1 MSDFVTEW
9 QFQVKGNATEE
20 LGKTASI
27 MQTLTEPFNRLH
39 SALDKIISQLTVLA
53 RNSSDCFAQLVESN
67 LHAQDSTDKLRGI
80 LGRLGTSE
88 QKANTETKELEK
100 ELDKLGNKGK
110 DAGDKVTTGLIDNL
124 ATFGQ
129 AFVGIKAAAQT
140 IAGAIGPIFEEGM
153 ARETAVSDFTTLF
166 MGDKD
171 KAVKYAEEL
180 RTSVAA
186 TLYGAGTINES
197 AKNML
202 AYGVD
207 ADTAQETLNAI
218 GDIAMGDANKM
229 NSLATAFS
237 QMSSLGKLQTQDWKQ
252 MVGAGFNPFIQM
264 AKDLGKT
271 NEELDTMMSKG
282 EITADMV
289 KDAFVNSHS
298 ATYTDLEG
306 IVHVTTDPS
315 EIKKVKEQFE
325 EAGRG
330 AEFKVDQGQFF
341 GALDN
346 TLNHTFSGKMAKFN
360 SSIDDLKAKLFELAL
375 PIADKIIPA
384 ITDGLIPA
392 VSKLMNFISPVFDIL
407 TENIDT
413 LGVFAGIILTVVGV
427 VKLWT
432 GVQTILNAV
441 MSANPVSILI
451 VAIAALIAMVYK
463 AIEAWDT
470 WGAALTLVLGP
481 IGHLVNLIMTLKSH
495 WDSIVEAF
503 NNGGIIGGI
512 KRIGIVL
519 LDCILKPV
527 QQLLEMIS
535 KIPFMEDIAKG
546 LASKVENLRRSLDLI
561 TPEEDE
567 ARKKAAE
574 GGNDT
579 QTTLEDF
586 VTGGAGNKSG
596 LGKATKAKNES
607 IASGGTRNTQITI
620 NLGNMVET
628 VNFNGSVE
636 ENAQTT
642 VDLFT
647 EQLLRA
653 LYSVQTAV

>member
-110 DAGDKVTTGLIDNL
+110 DAGDKVKNGLIASL
-124 ATFGQ
+124 QSFGLTVQ
-129 AFVGIKAAAQT
+129 GIKGVAQAVIGT
-140 IAGAIGPIFEEGM
+140 IGPIFEEGM
-153 ARETAVSDFTTLF
+153 ARENAVSDFTTLF

-207 ADTAQETLNAI
+207 ADTAKETLNAI

-306 IVHVTTDPS
+306 VVHVTTDPN
-315 EIKKVKEQFE
+315 EIKKVKKQFE

-481 IGHLVNLIMTLKSH
+481 IGVIVNLVMTLKSH
-495 WDSIVEAF
+495 WDSIVDAF

-527 QQLLEMIS
+527 QQLLEMIA
-535 KIPFMEDIAKG
+535 KIPGVGDVAKG
-546 LASKVENLRRSLDLI
+546 LADKVKNLRASLDLI
-561 TPEEDE
+561 TPEELVS
-567 ARKKAAE
+567 KKNDSE
-574 GGNDT
+574 SSDT
-579 QTTLEDF
+579 QTTLETI
-586 VTGGAGNKSG
+586 VNGGGAGGKGG
-596 LGKATKAKNES
+596 LGKTTKDKTES
-607 IASGGTRNTQITI
+607 VASGGTRNTQITI
-620 NLGNMVET
+620 NLDNMVET
-628 VNFNGSVE
+628 VNFNGGVE
-636 ENAQTT
+636 ENAQRTT
-642 VDLFT
+642 DTFV
-647 EQLLRA
+647 ECLLRA
-653 LYSVQTAV
+653 LYSAQTAV